1 MDVKTALQSG
11 LRKKIPDARVF
22 ADLQLDA
29 RRNGG
34 ERADLCI
41 LHRSGVYLVLIE
53 DLDGMLYGSEQTGQ
67 WKLKKPDGTVS
78 YLEDP
83 VRKSLRHE
91 ELLEKK
97 VRGIGSFLHPVIV
110 YGENTWVVEKQISSP
125 VLFSGSDYFLSH
137 LMLAAQQEEVLS
149 AAQRDIF
156 AKQLTM
162 LQMLSRR

>member
-67 WKLKKPDGTVS
+67 WKLKKPDGRCPIWKIRS
-78 YLEDP
+78 AKAFDMRNCW
-83 VRKSLRHE
+83 RK
-91 ELLEKK
+91 K
-97 VRGIGSFLHPVIV
+97 
-110 YGENTWVVEKQISSP
+110 
-125 VLFSGSDYFLSH
+125 
-137 LMLAAQQEEVLS
+137 
-149 AAQRDIF
+149 
-156 AKQLTM
+156 
-162 LQMLSRR
+162 